1 MRILKFFSPKVRKVF
16 STTLSTKHYFFY
28 VPMWLKNY
36 QLHQT
41 LSSVF
46 SVFFR
51 HGGLKTFSLFLL
63 LSTTLTA
70 QISLPTTLDTNS
82 RKFSLSLLSSHDIQT
97 SSINKIFAR
106 KLINGG
112 LIKDELIQSNFD
124 KHKTINHLGR
134 EFTNNL
140 AVIIQNP
147 FKKIEKL
154 TSLDL
159 LFEAGYASI
168 VSAVYSKDLFGLV
181 FKGNQNYIGDTA
193 DFSGTNFQ
201 YVDFQNI
208 GIGFSHN
215 KTKTSLSVNYVN
227 IQNYLTS
234 NFSTATVFFAEDSAQ
249 IDLDLNGD
257 LNSTFSQKFN
267 KGSGFSLNFKANI
280 EVPWKDDSNA
290 FFQFQVQN
298 FGFAKV
304 ENILRYRSDTTISY
318 SGFNVDNLIN
328 LSTNYLENNLWQ
340 DTLNI
345 KQDTISSW
353 IILPVMFQ
361 FGKILNANSTY
372 KLQSFFGIKMYPS
385 LKYTPKIYAGIDY
398 LLLKNFHAGLS
409 ASYGG
414 FGNFRAGLYL
424 NYSSEKINFGIGT
437 EDFYALISKKAYGQ
451 AVNIRLN
458 YAF

>member
-1 MRILKFFSPKVRKVF
+1 MRIVMFFSRKVRKGISSINPTMSYV
-16 STTLSTKHYFFY
+16 FY
-28 VPMWLKNY
+28 VPMWLK
-36 QLHQT
+36 T
-41 LSSVF
+41 L
-46 SVFFR
+46 
-51 HGGLKTFSLFLL
+51 GLFLL
-63 LSTTLTA
+63 FSPTLSA
-70 QISLPTTLDTNS
+70 QISLPASLDTTS
-82 RKFSLSLLSSHDIQT
+82 RKFTLSLLSSHDIQT
-97 SSINKIFAR
+97 SSINNTFSS
-106 KLINGG
+106 KLIKGG
-112 LIKDELIQSNFD
+112 LINDDLIQSNFD

-140 AVIIQNP
+140 AVTIQNP

-154 TSLDL
+154 NSLDL
-159 LFEAGYASI
+159 LFEAGYSSI
-168 VSAVYSKDLFGLV
+168 VSGVYSKDLFGLV

-201 YVDFQNI
+201 YIDFQNI
-208 GIGFSHN
+208 GIGFSHK
-215 KTKTSLSVNYVN
+215 KTKSSFSINYVN
-227 IQNYLTS
+227 VQNYLLS
-234 NFSTATVFFAEDSAQ
+234 DFSVATVFFAEDSSQ

-257 LNSTFSQKFN
+257 LNSTYSQKFN
-267 KGSGFSLNFKANI
+267 KGSGVSLNFKANI
-280 EVPWKDDSNA
+280 EVPWKDDSKA

-304 ENILRYRSDTTISY
+304 ENILRYRIDTTISY

-328 LSTNYLENNLWQ
+328 LNTNYLENNLWQ

-353 IILPVMFQ
+353 IMLPAMIQ
-361 FGKILNANSTY
+361 FGKVLNANSTY

-398 LLLKNFHAGLS
+398 LISKNFHAGLS
-409 ASYGG
+409 TSYGG
-414 FGNFRAGLYL
+414 FGNFRVGIYV
-424 NYSSEKINFGIGT
+424 NYASKKINFGIGT
-437 EDFYALISKKAYGQ
+437 EDLYGLISKKGFGQ